1 MKRITRR
8 QSQAFY
14 PESLDRFRSKAFV
27 WASQFLHSAYFCP
40 NGLAYLFDPFLHFL
54 AADAVS
60 TVTVHENS
68 NSFESLQKHHDEI
81 QDWLVGN
88 LTYDLKNEIEKLNS
102 EHPDLIGFAS
112 VSFFQ
117 PRHLIFYAAD
127 HVEIQSL
134 DDPAYVFEA
143 IVNTP
148 DEAVE
153 ISGNLAT
160 AIQQRVSKEAY
171 LRNVKAIQDQIVNG
185 EVYELN
191 YCIEFFGQNP
201 EFDPYSAFQKL
212 NARSPMPFA
221 TFQKFHDKFLIC
233 ASPERF
239 LKKVGKKII
248 SQPIKGTIRRGNSED
263 EDSLLKRQLQT
274 SEKERAE
281 NMMIVDLVRNDL
293 AKSSLPGTIKV
304 EELFGI
310 YSYKNIHQMVS
321 TISASPRANIP
332 LIEIIR
338 NAFPM
343 GSMTGAPKVSAMKLI
358 ELLEESKRGLFSGA
372 AGYITPDGDFDFN
385 VVIRSI
391 LYNQSLGNLSF
402 QVGSAI
408 TYDSIPEKEYEE
420 VLLKAAA
427 IFDVLKS

>member
-1 MKRITRR
+1 M
-8 QSQAFY
+8 FY
-14 PESLDRFRSKAFV
+14 PENLDRFSAKAFD
-27 WASQFLHSAYFCP
+27 WATQFSHSAYFCP
-40 NGLAYLFDPFLHFL
+40 NGLDYLFHPFLHFL
-54 AADAVS
+54 AVDAVS
-60 TVTVHENS
+60 TVIARENS
-68 NSFESLQKHHDEI
+68 NSFENLQKHHDEI

-88 LTYDLKNEIEKLNS
+88 LTYDLKNEIEKLKSVNS
-102 EHPDLIGFAS
+102 DLIGFES

-117 PRHLIFYAAD
+117 PRHLIFYAND
-127 HVEIQSL
+127 HVEISSF
-134 DDPAYVFEA
+134 DDPTHVFEA
-143 IVNTP
+143 INDTP
-148 DEAVE
+148 AEGQAILE
-153 ISGNLAT
+153 NLT
-160 AIQQRVSKEAY
+160 TSIQQRVSKEAY
-171 LRNVKAIQDQIVNG
+171 LQNVRTIQDQIING

-191 YCIEFFGQNP
+191 YCIEFFGHNQKFNP
-201 EFDPYSAFQKL
+201 YQAFQKL

-221 TFQKFHDKFLIC
+221 TFQKFRDKFLIC

-239 LKKVGKKII
+239 LKKTGDKII
-248 SQPIKGTIRRGNSED
+248 SQPIKGTIRRGKNEQED
-263 EDSLLKRQLQT
+263 EMLRIQLQT

-293 AKSSLPGTIKV
+293 AKSGLPGTIKV

-310 YSYKNIHQMVS
+310 YSYQHIHQMVS
-321 TISASPRANIP
+321 TITATQKANVP
-332 LIEIIR
+332 FAEIIR

-358 ELLEESKRGLFSGA
+358 ETLEESKRGLFSGA

-391 LYNQSLGNLSF
+391 LYNQSAGNLSF

-408 TYDSIPEKEYEE
+408 TYDSIPEKEYDE

-427 IFDVLKS
+427 IFEILKS

>member
-1 MKRITRR
+1 M
-8 QSQAFY
+8 FY
-14 PESLDRFRSKAFV
+14 PENLARFSSKAFV
-27 WASQFLHSAYFCP
+27 WASQFNHSAYFCP
-40 NGLAYLFDPFLHFL
+40 NGLDYLFDPFAHFL
-54 AADAVS
+54 AVDAVS
-60 TVTVHENS
+60 TVTARENS
-68 NSFESLQKHHDEI
+68 NSFENVQKHHDEI

-88 LTYDLKNEIEKLNS
+88 FTYDLKNEIEKLNS
-102 EHPDLIGFAS
+102 AHPDLIGFEP
-112 VSFFQ
+112 VFFFQ
-117 PRHLIFYAAD
+117 PRHLIFYAAE
-127 HVEIQSL
+127 HVEISSF
-134 DDPAYVFEA
+134 DDPTDVFKA
-143 IVNTP
+143 INDTP
-148 DEAVE
+148 VE
-153 ISGNLAT
+153 PTDTPGNLST
-160 AIQQRVSKEAY
+160 AILRRVSKEAY
-171 LRNVKAIQDQIVNG
+171 LQNVRAIQDQITNG

-191 YCIEFFGQNP
+191 YCIEFFGHNP
-201 EFDPYSAFQKL
+201 KFDPYQAFQKL

-221 TFQKFHDKFLIC
+221 TFQKFRDKFLIC

-239 LKKVGKKII
+239 LKKTGDKII
-248 SQPIKGTIRRGNSED
+248 SQPIKGTIRRGKGEQED
-263 EDSLLKRQLQT
+263 EILKMQLQT

-310 YSYKNIHQMVS
+310 YSYQNIHQMVS
-321 TISASPRANIP
+321 TITSTPRANISFT
-332 LIEIIR
+332 EIIR

-358 ELLEESKRGLFSGA
+358 ESLEESKRGLFSGA

-391 LYNQSLGNLSF
+391 MYNQSAGNLSF

-427 IFDVLKS
+427 IFEILKS